1 MHSHVLL
8 FGHGYGVKTAVTMKC
23 FIDYSPPLNHATPI
37 AVFLH
42 PSTAVRFYPLLSYLS
57 PPPEHFFIIKLS
69 YIFIQALPSLSPSFF
84 PSMGV
89 DPCFIL
95 SLPSHSSLILF
106 DYLPL
111 IPRRDGKLLCCWF
124 SKTKLWKVRTIQLQH
139 VHKLSILVAKT
150 AIHEEATRTAVQMCR
165 WLAQELRGR
174 NKLFWMYIWN
184 IYVLFR
190 NDTASVLA
198 GWDHEIIAR
207 SIENCPS
214 SSVIAVPGISASLP
228 ENLNPVLGK
237 KRGIFCHP
245 VFTGSG

>member
-23 FIDYSPPLNHATPI
+23 FIDYSPPPNRATPI

-57 PPPEHFFIIKLS
+57 PPWTFLHNQGFLYFYTSPPFSFAIFFLN
-69 YIFIQALPSLSPSFF
+69 
-84 PSMGV
+84 MGV

-124 SKTKLWKVRTIQLQH
+124 SKTELWKVRTIQIQH
-139 VHKLSILVAKT
+139 VHKLSILVGKT
-150 AIHEEATRTAVQMCR
+150 TINEEATRTAVQRRR
-165 WLAQELRGR
+165 WVA
-174 NKLFWMYIWN
+174 
-184 IYVLFR
+184 
-190 NDTASVLA
+190 
-198 GWDHEIIAR
+198 
-207 SIENCPS
+207 
-214 SSVIAVPGISASLP
+214 
-228 ENLNPVLGK
+228 
-237 KRGIFCHP
+237 
-245 VFTGSG
+245 

>member
-23 FIDYSPPLNHATPI
+23 FIDYSPPPNHATPI

-42 PSTAVRFYPLLSYLS
+42 PSTAVRFYPLFSYLS
-57 PPPEHFFIIKLS
+57 PPRRTFLHNQGFLYFYTNPPFSFAIFF
-69 YIFIQALPSLSPSFF
+69 P

-124 SKTKLWKVRTIQLQH
+124 SKTELWKVRTIQLQH
-139 VHKLSILVAKT
+139 VHKLSILVGKT
-150 AIHEEATRTAVQMCR
+150 AINEEATWAAVQMCR
-165 WLAQELRGR
+165 WLA
-174 NKLFWMYIWN
+174 
-184 IYVLFR
+184 
-190 NDTASVLA
+190 
-198 GWDHEIIAR
+198 
-207 SIENCPS
+207 
-214 SSVIAVPGISASLP
+214 
-228 ENLNPVLGK
+228 
-237 KRGIFCHP
+237 
-245 VFTGSG
+245 